1 MHSLLGNAQLLVLA
15 PALIVAAIHD
25 LRTRTIRNRLVLL
38 IAIAGLVT
46 QAATGGWPGFATG
59 VSAAALGFL
68 CLLPLYLTN
77 GMAGGDVKLMAA
89 TGTWLTVPLVLAATG
104 TALVVGALVAVFH
117 LTMRSPERGIAYA
130 PAIALGTFG
139 ALWWQ

>member
-15 PALIVAAIHD
+15 PALLVAAIHD

-38 IAIAGLVT
+38 IAIAGLAT
-46 QAATGGWPGFATG
+46 QAATGGWQGLATG

-68 CLLPLYLTN
+68 CLLPLYLTK

-89 TGTWLTVPLVLAATG
+89 TGTWLTVPLALAATG
-104 TALVVGALVAVFH
+104 AALVVGALVAVFH
-117 LTMRSPERGIAYA
+117 LLLRRPERGIAYA

>member
-46 QAATGGWPGFATG
+46 QAATGGWPGLATG

-89 TGTWLTVPLVLAATG
+89 TGT
-104 TALVVGALVAVFH
+104 ALVVGALVAVFH
-117 LTMRSPERGIAYA
+117 LSMRSPERGIAYA